1 MNPTFLG
8 SSQNSSQLWTEF
20 RTYIGLS
27 KKTPRHLIAFW
38 YFGNFLVSGEQPY
51 LTLMALGDDQRLKS
65 GRGYTAGRFRGQDY
79 VYAEAEYRFPI
90 LRCAQTLG
98 GVVFVN
104 ASTASNRDTGVQLF
118 DYVRP
123 AVGFGFRLLM
133 NKYSRMNISIDFA
146 YGFDSKGTYFGGA
159 ETF

>member
-1 MNPTFLG
+1 
-8 SSQNSSQLWTEF
+8 
-20 RTYIGLS
+20 
-27 KKTPRHLIAFW
+27 
-38 YFGNFLVSGEQPY
+38 
-51 LTLMALGDDQRLKS
+51 
-65 GRGYTAGRFRGQDY
+65 
-79 VYAEAEYRFPI
+79 

-104 ASTASNRDTGVQLF
+104 ASTASNRGRNVHLF

-133 NKYSRMNISIDFA
+133 NKYSRMNITIDFA
-146 YGFDSKGTYFGGA
+146 YGFDSKGTYFGGT